1 MKIWIYWSKSNS
13 WIYFYIILKK
23 TEKFTKFYW
32 SWAVIQL
39 QNLCSCITKKQN
51 IIFEL
56 CNSPVTYHFHSVVH
70 NIQVYSNI
78 HMIQVYWYKILH
90 SDMALHSY
98 THYNLQ
104 IKCHKIK
111 FKFCVIWLHTF
122 LISFFFL
129 VVLWIG

>member
-1 MKIWIYWSKSNS
+1 MNIWIYWSKSNS
-13 WIYFYIILKK
+13 WIYFYIVLKK
-23 TEKFTKFYW
+23 NWKIYKVLLVLGCNTTAKF
-32 SWAVIQL
+32 VQL
-39 QNLCSCITKKQN
+39 YNKKQN

-122 LISFFFL
+122 LISFF
-129 VVLWIG
+129 WIG